1 MNYLPDVVADIE
13 EFKVINAG
21 MWAEIDELYA
31 ELIEVDSQFNLDT
44 ATWYL
49 DVLERELGLN
59 QKNLTNEQRVALIR
73 AKIQARSTTTVKL
86 IEELLSDFTNSRV
99 FVDEHYNEY
108 LVKIGIYNSP
118 NRDLS
123 MSAMREL
130 IDDIKPAH
138 LIFEYSISRRNI
150 VSFISNRIV
159 VDSLYPM
166 TNELITSNIC
176 HTTKNNLGNISNWE
190 YINSLSWNDLLN
202 YTWEGV
208 ERSSR

>member
-1 MNYLPDVVADIE
+1 MNYLPDVVTDIE
-13 EFKVINAG
+13 EFKVINTG

-86 IEELLSDFTNSRV
+86 IEDVLSNFTNSRV

-108 LVKIGIYNSP
+108 LIKVSIYNSP
-118 NRDLS
+118 NRDIS
-123 MSAMREL
+123 MSAMRKL

-150 VSFISNRIV
+150 ISFESRRISIDNV
-159 VDSLYPM
+159 YPL
-166 TNELITSNIC
+166 TNELLTSNLC
-176 HTTKNNLGNISNWE
+176 HTTINIVG
-190 YINSLSWNDLLN
+190 
-202 YTWEGV
+202 GV
-208 ERSSR
+208 SEDVD